1 MSVWTTTAVK
11 QSAKRKVAA
20 PAISEKH
27 VQQAVIQLLEAEGWL
42 VVRVHVG
49 MFKGW
54 TRGTP
59 ISMNKGKEGFPDLI
73 AVTSVMHTP
82 VPPNIAKDCRVL
94 FIETKRGK
102 GGKLSHEQEQWAA
115 HLQAQGFEWLMADG
129 VSAVQEYLNA

>member
-11 QSAKRKVAA
+11 KASKRVKAA
-20 PAISEKH
+20 TPPALSEKH

-54 TRGTP
+54 TRNTP
-59 ISMNKGKEGFPDLI
+59 IAMNKGKEGFPDLV
-73 AVTSVMHTP
+73 AMRSGG
-82 VPPNIAKDCRVL
+82 VPIQGYVSRVL

-102 GGKLSHEQEQWAA
+102 GGKLSQQQEQWRDR
-115 HLQAQGFEWLMADG
+115 LTSDGFEWLMADD
-129 VSAVQEYLNA
+129 VQKVQEYLKK